1 MNSCETQKVAKFIK
15 NLFSRQI
22 LPFICWNFH
31 YFLIIIH
38 QCVQKKS
45 HSCRSGSLSCELND
59 YFLAF
64 LALSKML

>member
-22 LPFICWNFH
+22 LLFICWNFH

-38 QCVQKKS
+38 QCVQKKEP
-45 HSCRSGSLSCELND
+45 LLQEWLFEL
-59 YFLAF
+59 
-64 LALSKML
+64 